1 MELLTQDNRKGSPMP
16 SEREIDLP
24 IEIASAN
31 PSAQAHYR
39 QMIRDGQSE
48 RFAIMCSLQIAP
60 GAKGTD
66 RAFME
71 GRMNN
76 QQFDGMPT
84 RQANYVIRDARK
96 AGINISGKHYVAG
109 LADKRRWCDPEA
121 WVSSNDDILKVAKKR
136 QLTVT
141 GSVNYDPPVQP
152 PKRVKLNERIV
163 KREVARLQKMHPTAK
178 VGELRERVIEKHAYK
193 VKGRGV

>member
-1 MELLTQDNRKGSPMP
+1 MKTESKI
-16 SEREIDLP
+16 ELP

-31 PSAQAHYR
+31 PAAQAHYR

-48 RFAIMCSLQIAP
+48 RFAIMCSLQVAP
-60 GAKGTD
+60 GTKGTD

-76 QQFDGMPT
+76 QQLNDMPAY
-84 RQANYVIRDARK
+84 QANYMIRDAKK
-96 AGINISGKHYVAG
+96 AGINISGKHYCAG
-109 LADKRRWCDPEA
+109 LADKRGWKDPEA
-121 WVSSNDDILKVAKKR
+121 WVSSNDDVLRVAKKR
-136 QLTVT
+136 QLTVA

-152 PKRVKLNERIV
+152 PKRVKLNEKIIT
-163 KREVARLQKMHPTAK
+163 REVAKLRRSEPKAS

-193 VKGRGV
+193 AKGRGV

>member
-1 MELLTQDNRKGSPMP
+1 MP
-16 SEREIDLP
+16 SVREIELP

-39 QMIRDGQSE
+39 QMIRDGQTE

-76 QQFDGMPT
+76 QQLDDMPVH
-84 RQANYVIRDARK
+84 QANYMIRDAKK
-96 AGINISGKHYVAG
+96 AGINISGRHYVAG
-109 LADKRRWCDPEA
+109 LADKRRWQDPEA
-121 WVSSNDDILKVAKKR
+121 WVSCNDDILNVAKKR
-136 QLTVT
+136 QLTVSGT
-141 GSVNYDPPVQP
+141 VNYDPPVQP
-152 PKRVKLNERIV
+152 PKRVKINEKIV
-163 KREVARLQKMHPTAK
+163 TREVEKLQKLHPKAK

-193 VKGRGV
+193 AKGRGV

>member
-1 MELLTQDNRKGSPMP
+1 MP